1 MLRIPACWVAE
12 RAATKLLVPVEVILA
27 AFGTAQGDGIGSM
40 KATGERFACPLC
52 FVCISW
58 LSKAIVG
65 TFTWLLFVSL
75 LQLCARVAL
84 APVRGVRWGPA
95 LAGAALPRTEVT
107 LAIQKPH
114 LGSLSPDGSLPGPGG
129 ALLMPVPPHSSP
141 ASGFGGVSPTC
152 LGPTSS

>member
-12 RAATKLLVPVEVILA
+12 RAAMKLLVPVEVILV
-27 AFGTAQGDGIGSM
+27 AFGTGQGDGIGSM
-40 KATGERFACPLC
+40 KVTGGCFTYPLC

-58 LSKAIVG
+58 LSKSTVR

-75 LQLCARVAL
+75 LLLCTRMAL

-95 LAGAALPRTEVT
+95 LAGAALSGAEVT
-107 LAIQKPH
+107 LAIQKPP
-114 LGSLSPDGSLPGPGG
+114 LGPLSPDRSLPGPGG

-141 ASGFGGVSPTC
+141 APRFGGVSPTC